1 MKGRIIKGDSGFYY
15 VYSQGSLYECR
26 LRGKLKLKQKK
37 AYPGDIVD
45 MVIDENHKGVIEY
58 IDERKNLLPRPA
70 ISNSDQLL
78 IVMSLSYPKIDYN
91 VLDRLLVLS
100 QWHKIKPIIIL
111 NKKDEDYDNIG
122 IKIADTY
129 PFDVFLVSAISGEG
143 IDKLVDILRDKLSV
157 LAGPSGVGKSSI
169 LNILDSKLLKETG
182 VLGEKLKRG
191 RHTTRTSQFYEVDG
205 GLIADTPGF
214 SRLDLP
220 IEMEMEDLT
229 LYYPEFNEFSKDCY
243 FNGCLHHMEK
253 VCGVK
258 KALSDGKIDQDR
270 YDRYLYMLEE
280 IKENKE
286 RRYK

>member
-15 VYSQGSLYECR
+15 VYSEGSLYECK
-26 LRGKLKLKQKK
+26 LRGKLKLKHKK

-45 MVIDENHKGVIEY
+45 LVVDENYKGTIES
-58 IDERKNLLPRPA
+58 IEERINLLPRPA
-70 ISNSDQLL
+70 IANSDQLL
-78 IVMSLSYPKIDYN
+78 IVMSLSYPIIDYN

-100 QWHKIKPIIIL
+100 QWHNIKPVIIL
-111 NKKDEDYDNIG
+111 NKKDEDHDNTG
-122 IKIADTY
+122 QKISNIY
-129 PFDVFLVSAISGEG
+129 PFNVIEVSALSGFG
-143 IDKLVDILRDKLSV
+143 VDRLKDILRDKLSV
-157 LAGPSGVGKSSI
+157 LAGPSGVGKSSV

-182 VLGEKLKRG
+182 VLGDKLKVG

-220 IEMEMEDLT
+220 IEMVMEDLT
-229 LYYPEFNEFSKDCY
+229 HYYPEFYEYTKGCY
-243 FNGCLHHMEK
+243 FNGCLHHKEK

-258 KALSDGKIDQDR
+258 KALSDGKIDQGR
-270 YDRYLYMLEE
+270 YDRYLYMLDE

-286 RRYK
+286 RRYR